1 MGHIIELLDQ
11 LEETLKGAL
20 PEDKAKKVKKLISE
34 IGEEISKETLEKQI
48 PLLEERLSSTLAT
61 KEDIRNLEKD
71 IHKLEKEI
79 LTLKLLLWIVI
90 ILTGLSSFPQILNLL
105 KLMK

>member
-1 MGHIIELLDQ
+1 MGNIIELLDQ
-11 LEETLKGAL
+11 LEEVLKEAL
-20 PEDKAKKVKKLISE
+20 PEDKAKQAKRLISE

-61 KEDIRNLEKD
+61 KED